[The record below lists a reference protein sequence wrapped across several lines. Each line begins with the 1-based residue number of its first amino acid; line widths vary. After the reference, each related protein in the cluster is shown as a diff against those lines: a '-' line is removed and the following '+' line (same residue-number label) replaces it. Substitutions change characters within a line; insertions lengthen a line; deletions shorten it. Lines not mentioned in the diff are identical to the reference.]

1 MTYHH
6 KKPWFDP
13 FEINEANDSNL
24 SSLQKRDSPQPITQI
39 KGVPLESLRSKKNDS
54 SFNYSGFV
62 DSLDSQELAT
72 LLDFMGNDPSMK
84 GRVVE
89 AAELVGMIPKIMK
102 LGGLLP
108 EDRQRVNTIFKN
120 FTQTK

>member
-1 MTYHH
+1 MLSKTL
-6 KKPWFDP
+6 
-13 FEINEANDSNL
+13 EICEL
-24 SSLQKRDSPQPITQI
+24 MQPLIPEPAVNPGYVNPI
-39 KGVPLESLRSKKNDS
+39 DYG
-54 SFNYSGFV
+54 FYSGFV

-108 EDRQRVNTIFKN
+108 EDRQRVN
-120 FTQTK
+120 

>member
-1 MTYHH
+1 M
-6 KKPWFDP
+6 
-13 FEINEANDSNL
+13 DSH
-24 SSLQKRDSPQPITQI
+24 
-39 KGVPLESLRSKKNDS
+39 
-54 SFNYSGFV
+54 
-62 DSLDSQELAT
+62 ELAT

-108 EDRQRVNTIFKN
+108 EDR
-120 FTQTK
+120 